1 MGKKHSSAALPVGRE
16 PATATDGFDQ
26 AIPSSFIEQYIKRPG
41 SFIVPSAAARTAA
54 MEVVG
59 STYDAANYS
68 DKFGLYDDWRTVL
81 ASGFDP
87 SLQIWELINIRN
99 EPVLK
104 YTTDIMKE
112 LSQLI
117 DSVND
122 ESDSDVSDASEQE
135 EELASNSAESEE
147 DEEALSIGEASEEAG
162 ETAAHSDLD
171 SEVEEAS
178 DLGSSNGMSV
188 DGSDDGED
196 DKEEYEDDKNEPSV
210 VDDQFFSLAD
220 MEKFA
225 DDGDEEDMRDRAI
238 LAGDYSGVP
247 ADQDGEESAD
257 SDEDDDDDDIDMFQD
272 LNAGDDDDDASDEDD
287 EGGPRV
293 DEMMYTDFFKA
304 PKGSKRGLARASLEK
319 HAKRVKFDPNTAGD
333 SDVSEPESEDNSESV
348 QTIRKRNLFDADGNE
363 DNEASGGVVDTRS
376 DFEKRQEKLQGLI
389 TKFEDEAVDKKHWT
403 MTGEVTSAAR
413 PKDSLLEEDL
423 EFDHVQKPVPIVTQE
438 ATQTLEDVIK
448 RRILNEEWDDVERKK
463 DVQAKPFRPSEFI
476 ELNDKAPKK
485 SLAEE
490 YESEYLAQK
499 AGDAYVPEDDAKL
512 AVTHREIDVQ
522 FRNLF
527 AQLDALSHFHFA
539 PKPATADIEV
549 RTNAPA
555 LRMEEKLPVHVSQA
569 EQLAPEEI
577 YEKDK
582 GRNGR
587 TGDLMGDSEL
597 TREDRKRR
605 RQRKKEMNKKKSSAV
620 AAQKPASKKES
631 SDSAAVKAAKGTK
644 VKSAA

>member
-1 MGKKHSSAALPVGRE
+1 MGKKRSSTTPSVGQPASVAADSF
-16 PATATDGFDQ
+16 AQT
-26 AIPSSFIEQYIKRPG
+26 IPDSFIKQFINRPG
-41 SFIVPSAAARTAA
+41 AFVVPSATARAAA

-59 STYDAANYS
+59 STYNAANYS
-68 DKFGLYDDWRTVL
+68 DKFGLYDDWNTVL
-81 ASGFDP
+81 ESGFDP
-87 SLQIWELINIRN
+87 SLQIWELINVRN

-122 ESDSDVSDASEQE
+122 ESGSSASDSDELE
-135 EELASNSAESEE
+135 EIEGESAESEDDAVSVEVSEGAMSE
-147 DEEALSIGEASEEAG
+147 DESDIEEQLGLDSEADSA
-162 ETAAHSDLD
+162 SDLD
-171 SEVEEAS
+171 SSNDKDMDESDEE
-178 DLGSSNGMSV
+178 D
-188 DGSDDGED
+188 ED
-196 DKEEYEDDKNEPSV
+196 DEGSTRKRSVLDDE
-210 VDDQFFSLAD
+210 FFSLAD
-220 MEKFA
+220 VEKFA
-225 DDGDEEDMRDRAI
+225 DDAEEEDMRDRAI
-238 LAGDYSGVP
+238 LAGDYPKAP
-247 ADQDGEESAD
+247 AGQDGEESSD
-257 SDEDDDDDDIDMFQD
+257 SEEDDEDDIDMFQD
-272 LNAGDDDDDASDEDD
+272 LTALDDDEDGESDE
-287 EGGPRV
+287 ETAGAKA

-304 PKGSKRGLARASLEK
+304 PRGSKRGIARASLEQ
-319 HAKRVKFDPNTAGD
+319 HAKRVKFDPNTVGE
-333 SDVSEPESEDNSESV
+333 SDASEPEADLESEPESHPV
-348 QTIRKRNLFDADGNE
+348 TRTRNLFADDDDDAEDGNAGTA
-363 DNEASGGVVDTRS
+363 DAKS

-389 TKFEDEAVDKKHWT
+389 SKLEDEAVDKKHWA

-423 EFDHVQKPVPIVTQE
+423 EFEHVQKPVPIVTQE

-490 YESEYLAQK
+490 YEDEYMAQK
-499 AGDAYVPEDDAKL
+499 AGDAFVAEDDAKL

-527 AQLDALSHFHFA
+527 AQLDALSHFHFT
-539 PKPATADIEV
+539 PKPATADIEI
-549 RTNAPA
+549 RTSAPA
-555 LRMEEKLPVHVSQA
+555 LQMEEKLPVNVSHA

-577 YEKDK
+577 YEKNK

-587 TGDLMGDSEL
+587 TGDLMGDTEL

-605 RQRKKEMNKKKSSAV
+605 RQRKKEMQKKKTTAI
-620 AAQKPASKKES
+620 AAQKGPSKPAPAPSTKPETG
-631 SDSAAVKAAKGTK
+631 KAAKTAK
-644 VKSAA
+644 AK